1 MFHRSKTTRSVDGDA
16 FKEATIIIKISTQ
29 HLQQGNSAED
39 KFSNE
44 DQLFYKEHEKKLRWN
59 LTWHKERGERPWGE
73 KWFPGYGKK
82 KGGEEGE
89 VLRWNSQNDQFS
101 VPNST
106 HKKFSSKNSKHFAHV
121 FHMALRL
128 HHKPSPGCRA
138 PRLHVHHSFM
148 LWLHLH
154 SLWPQKSNLKQISAT
169 STSTR
174 QISYF
179 SVRG

>member
-73 KWFPGYGKK
+73 KWFPGYFVLYGKK
-82 KGGEEGE
+82 KGGKKG
-89 VLRWNSQNDQFS
+89 RYYAGIPKTTNSQCQTAHTKSFPLRIAS
-101 VPNST
+101 ISPT
-106 HKKFSSKNSKHFAHV
+106 SSIWPSDYITNPLLDAGPPAC
-121 FHMALRL
+121 MCTTALCCGFTCIPYDRR
-128 HHKPSPGCRA
+128 KA
-138 PRLHVHHSFM
+138 
-148 LWLHLH
+148 
-154 SLWPQKSNLKQISAT
+154 I
-169 STSTR
+169 
-174 QISYF
+174 
-179 SVRG
+179 